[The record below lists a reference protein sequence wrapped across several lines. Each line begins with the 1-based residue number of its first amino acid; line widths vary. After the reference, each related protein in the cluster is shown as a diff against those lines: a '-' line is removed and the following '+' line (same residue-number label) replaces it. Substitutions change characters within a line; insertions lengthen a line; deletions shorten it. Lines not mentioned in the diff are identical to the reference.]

1 MADLDFGAPSFSLGL
16 DLDLDFDS
24 APSTSPPKQSL
35 PKSDEHSSI
44 KSNFPTLEDEDFQLQ
59 ETPDPDPPPV
69 LKRLRRRPR
78 TPPPLPISP
87 QKSAQL
93 LNAED
98 EIEDFS
104 SQEDRAKDEY
114 PSGQNRS
121 ACSSSKFS
129 LHSQRILKTQSA
141 SNLKTQKSTPASSAS
156 TFATLDGSSSRG
168 TLPKLTTSPLRKIH
182 LLDSDSD
189 DPPSSEDQ
197 PENFEKVGSCTKG
210 RQHSSNHAIA
220 GNQQSIAKMSSNK
233 LQTESLWKDLGPK
246 KNTKLATPALD
257 EFCEEYLRSMKD
269 KNADERKKGDMGN
282 ISFRSPSKEN
292 LLEEIEVCSQ
302 ENSIHRH
309 CEQFVNKLDPPP
321 PAYWYFYHNDP
332 RIKKLVRARLP
343 NFFPVGAVNH
353 RGSEHSEA
361 AVLDYMSQFGH
372 RDAPTELQVTRNKVH
387 EGSSKTKKRSRS
399 NANVIASQTS
409 EGWVNPKTCATIPR
423 NAGKRRVRAD
433 SHSAGQWYTSQDGRK
448 VYISKNGQELT
459 GQAAYRH
466 YRKES
471 GTGFRRSRKKA
482 APKKKSRR

>member
-1 MADLDFGAPSFSLGL
+1 MSITLLIHSLNFSPQNFPVSVLFPSLCNSMADLDFGAPSFSLGLDLDL

-44 KSNFPTLEDEDFQLQ
+44 KSNFPTLEDEDFELQ
-59 ETPDPDPPPV
+59 ETPDPDPPV

-104 SQEDRAKDEY
+104 SQEDRAKDEH

-121 ACSSSKFS
+121 AGSSSKFS

-156 TFATLDGSSSRG
+156 TFAILDGSSSRG

-210 RQHSSNHAIA
+210 REHSSNHAIA

-257 EFCEEYLRSMKD
+257 EFCEEYFRSMKD
-269 KNADERKKGDMGN
+269 KNADKRKKGDMGN
-282 ISFRSPSKEN
+282 ISFRSPSNEK

-309 CEQFVNKLDPPP
+309 CEQFVKQLDPQPS
-321 PAYWYFYHNDP
+321 AY
-332 RIKKLVRARLP
+332 
-343 NFFPVGAVNH
+343 
-353 RGSEHSEA
+353 RGSEHSETT
-361 AVLDYMSQFGH
+361 VLDYMSQFGH
-372 RDAPTELQVTRNKVH
+372 RDAPTKVQVTRNKVH

-399 NANVIASQTS
+399 NANVIASQAS

-433 SHSAGQWYTSQDGRK
+433 SHSAGHWYTGQDGRK
-448 VYISKNGQELT
+448 VYVSKNGQELT

-471 GTGFRRSRKKA
+471 GTGF
-482 APKKKSRR
+482 